1 MKKALIYLLL
11 LLVSYTICAQRCY
24 FVKATNGTKL
34 YKEGRYSEARALF
47 VEAKSCPDRPKGDR
61 EMEYWIKQCDKKIDE
76 QKSSETNNKKS
87 QSNSSN
93 SSNQSSNS
101 SRITTT
107 SPTNTSTTASFLYV
121 STSKELSFTSAGGT
135 KSIDVYCDAEWEVA
149 IPAASWVHLTR
160 NGNLMTIRVESNILA
175 TDRTDYFVLKSGEKT
190 CRVDIK
196 QTGVTPILS
205 VSSSFLQF
213 KTEGGTQT
221 IHVTTNC
228 EWKVSVSPAYWV
240 QLTQRGNDI
249 TLKVDENY
257 SKGYRSDY
265 FVITAGDKR
274 FKITISQEY
283 IKHHGFFN
291 EEEEFASN
299 FINFNGGYNIKNEK
313 TIIGLSYSFIKS
325 HLGFRISGYM
335 GLEKSFNPYIVT
347 FDPVFRLTNDNSALD
362 LQFYIGGGVY
372 NGSPIGETGFRFAW
386 KTERNLSLWDFSLG
400 CMGTL
405 DGDVIPT
412 LGLGV
417 AIPFSPIIGIGSWLS
432 KPVGFYDFS
441 KHFFDVTR
449 SINSNWGISY
459 SYIPKRAGWYVSTLF
474 DNNNL
479 GIVTGPVLRIVP
491 PTNEVDIQLYGG
503 AGYFRK
509 VLAYDFGIRIA
520 PTPNRAFSWWDIT
533 MGVTSIDGQEYFTIG
548 GGLGISAIVGLIWG
562 CCTLGS
568 SS

>member
-1 MKKALIYLLL
+1 MKKALIFLLL
-11 LLVSYTICAQRCY
+11 IVATSTICAQRCY
-24 FVKATNGTKL
+24 FVKAKNGTKL

-47 VEAKSCPDRPKGDR
+47 VEAKSCPDRPKSGK
-61 EMEYWIKQCDKKIDE
+61 EMDSWIKRCDDKIKE
-76 QKSSETNNKKS
+76 QKSFDTDNKKS

-93 SSNQSSNS
+93 ISNQSSNS
-101 SRITTT
+101 SRTSTT
-107 SPTNTSTTASFLYV
+107 SSNKASATASFLYV
-121 STSKELSFTSAGGT
+121 SSSKELTYTSAGGT

-149 IPAASWVHLTR
+149 IATASWVHLTR
-160 NGNLMTIRVESNILA
+160 NGNKITIRVESNILV

-196 QTGVTPILS
+196 QNGVTPYLS
-205 VSSSFLQF
+205 VSSTFLQF
-213 KTEGGTQT
+213 KTEGGEQT

-240 QLTQRGNDI
+240 QLTQSGNDI
-249 TLKVDENY
+249 TLKVHENY

-265 FVITAGDKR
+265 FVITARGER
-274 FKITISQEY
+274 IKINISQEY
-283 IKHHGFFN
+283 IKPHGFFIK
-291 EEEEFASN
+291 EDGFASN

-313 TIIGLSYSFIKS
+313 AIIGLSYSFIKS

-335 GLEKSFNPYIVT
+335 ELEKTFNSYIVT

-372 NGSPIGETGFRFAW
+372 NGSPIGEMGFRFAW
-386 KTERNLSLWDFSLG
+386 KSERDLSLWDFSLG

-405 DGDVIPT
+405 DRDVIPT

-449 SINSNWGISY
+449 SVNSNWGISY
-459 SYIPKRAGWYVSTLF
+459 SYIPKRSGWYVSTLF

-479 GIVTGPVLRIVP
+479 GIVTGPVIRIVP
-491 PTNEVDIQLYGG
+491 QTNEVDFQLYGG
-503 AGYFRK
+503 VGYFRK
-509 VLAYDFGIRIA
+509 VIAYDFGIRIA

-533 MGVTSIDGQEYFTIG
+533 MGVTSIDGMEYFTIG
-548 GGLGISAIVGLIWG
+548 TGLGISAVVGLLFAG
-562 CCTLGS
+562 YSGLNY
-568 SS
+568 